1 MMARPAGAQPRSPPN
16 PTLRLSQGPYLT
28 GALPPARSTALV
40 PGDFPRV
47 VFRHAPNHRH
57 DEPWQQRPVR
67 TPPTAPDGSKI
78 GRMAYFNNSKTAANS
93 NVLQVILR
101 DHGYHRVESM
111 EDDWCI
117 FWCAGQIELSELKA
131 LKAHQ
136 KARDRTNGIAPPPLP
151 PEASYGLPSRLT
163 DRRAL
168 SLVGTRR
175 STSSRAPRR

>member
-1 MMARPAGAQPRSPPN
+1 M
-16 PTLRLSQGPYLT
+16 
-28 GALPPARSTALV
+28 
-40 PGDFPRV
+40 
-47 VFRHAPNHRH
+47 
-57 DEPWQQRPVR
+57 
-67 TPPTAPDGSKI
+67 PPTAPDGSKI

-136 KARDRTNGIAPPPLP
+136 KARDRTNDLAPPPLP
-151 PEASYGLPSRLT
+151 PVASHGLT